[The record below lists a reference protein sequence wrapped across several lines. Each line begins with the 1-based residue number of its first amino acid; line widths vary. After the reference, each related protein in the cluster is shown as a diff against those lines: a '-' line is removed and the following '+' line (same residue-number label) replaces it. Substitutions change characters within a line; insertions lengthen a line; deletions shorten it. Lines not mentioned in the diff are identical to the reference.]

1 MNLANLLGLYFPNS
15 LKIDQRATLSGS
27 EELASLTLRHG
38 ILSALLVKPPQG
50 LEGMSPQ
57 QPGNLRLQ
65 AKPCAA

>member
-38 ILSALLVKPPQG
+38 VPSALLVKPHKDG
-50 LEGMSPQ
+50 
-57 QPGNLRLQ
+57 Q
-65 AKPCAA
+65 A